1 MATTA
6 SPAELLLKH
15 LGIDVQIIE
24 TSNEERADFRA
35 TIEGAVTLIEEKTK
49 LEDPGAEVAKK
60 EALRAGK
67 IHRTHIAIKPDNRLS
82 GINRKASKQL
92 ASSATTFVHDFRLV
106 WFTATGTDCL
116 GKQQQFIAT
125 VYGKSGI
132 VELDNSKYRA
142 CYFFRN
148 SDFFRFRENLDG
160 AVAAYSDGKELSAT
174 LCLNPLSLRYM
185 EFKASPFV
193 KAFGTAICDPVTDE
207 KEGRA
212 FIVDRDIDRNNQNSI
227 LEFLQQKYSTKPL
240 MNMDMGYSSVS
251 VQVPKLSGRGDW

>member
-1 MATTA
+1 MHT
-6 SPAELLLKH
+6 LKIYPYSH
-15 LGIDVQIIE
+15 AMSQ
-24 TSNEERADFRA
+24 
-35 TIEGAVTLIEEKTK
+35 KTK
-49 LEDPGAEVAKK
+49 LRDPGAEAARK
-60 EALRAGK
+60 EALRTGK
-67 IHRTHIAIKPDNRLS
+67 VHPIHIAIKPDNRLS

-92 ASSATTFVHDFRLV
+92 ASSAATFAHNFRLV
-106 WFTATGTDCL
+106 WFTATGTDCI

-125 VYGKSGI
+125 VYGTSGI
-132 VELDNSKYRA
+132 VELDNPKYRA

-160 AVAAYSDGKELSAT
+160 AGAAYSDGKELSAT
-174 LCLNPLSLRYM
+174 LCLNPLSPRYV
-185 EFKASPFV
+185 EFRASPFV
-193 KAFGTAICDPVTDE
+193 KAFGTAVRDPVTDE

-251 VQVPKLSGRGDW
+251 VQASKQNG

>member
-1 MATTA
+1 MTTA
-6 SPAELLLKH
+6 TSFAKLLLAH
-15 LGIDVQIIE
+15 LGIDVQAIE
-24 TSNEERADFRA
+24 TSNEERADFLAR
-35 TIEGAVTLIEEKTK
+35 IGDAVTLVEEKTK
-49 LEDPGAEVAKK
+49 LEDPGAEAVRQ
-60 EALRAGK
+60 EALREGK
-67 IHRTHIAIKPDNRLS
+67 VHPTHIPIKPDNRLS

-92 ASSATTFVHDFRLV
+92 ASSASTFAHDFRLV
-106 WFTATGTDCL
+106 WFTATGNGCL

-125 VYGKSGI
+125 IYGTSGI
-132 VELDNSKYRA
+132 VELDNSQYRA

-174 LCLNPLSLRYM
+174 LCLNPLSPRYV

-193 KAFGTAICDPVTDE
+193 KAFGTAVRDPVTDE

-212 FIVDRDIDRNNQNSI
+212 FIVDRDIDRKNQNSV

-240 MNMDMGYSSVS
+240 MSMDMGYSSIS
-251 VQVPKLSGRGDW
+251 VQVSKQDG